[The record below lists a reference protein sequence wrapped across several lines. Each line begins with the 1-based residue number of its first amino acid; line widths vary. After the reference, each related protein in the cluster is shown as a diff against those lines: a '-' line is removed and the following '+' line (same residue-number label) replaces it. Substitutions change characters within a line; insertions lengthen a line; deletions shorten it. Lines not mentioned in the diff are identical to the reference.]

1 MTLNRKNRK
10 MSNVTLYTKTDCP
23 NCNIAKVKLYR
34 SGIEH
39 TVVDITNEDITRFKA
54 EYNKQVRSM
63 PVIEVTGDTVY
74 TYEQLD
80 TVIGKQLEA

>member
-1 MTLNRKNRK
+1 
-10 MSNVTLYTKTDCP
+10 MSNVTLYTKADCP

-34 SGIEH
+34 SGIEYEI
-39 TVVDITNEDITRFKA
+39 VDITSTDITRFKTQ
-54 EYNKQVRSM
+54 YNKQVRSM

-74 TYEQLD
+74 TYDQLD